1 MQTPL
6 QRLLR
11 ETPDYTFFKIF
22 GCACRPH
29 IRQYNNHK
37 LEFRSK
43 KCVFLGYSSLHK
55 GYKCLH
61 VPSNRVYISRDVI
74 FDEHIFPFANLP
86 TSNTLPVTESSL
98 LLADQFMDTAYAPS
112 LLANH
117 GAGVGRGARLELL
130 TPEASTAP
138 PVHVD
143 PVHGVA
149 SGPMPMHGSATYEP
163 RTSLPGVAPC
173 APRLASLHLLCSCK
187 GWLRILY
194 MARLSLL
201 LRRLLVLHLSH
212 LGLMLHRVC
221 LHLPLCSH
229 LLLRHRHLLLLRT
242 LCLLLVVSV
251 ELFKRRYVLMVLLP

>member
-6 QRLLR
+6 QRLLL
-11 ETPDYTFFKIF
+11 ETLDYTFFKVF
-22 GCACRPH
+22 GCACWPH

-117 GAGVGRGARLELL
+117 GAGVGRGACLELL
-130 TPEASTAP
+130 TPEAPTAP
-138 PVHVD
+138 SVHVD
-143 PVHGVA
+143 LVHGVA
-149 SGPMPMHGSATYEP
+149 LGPVPMHGSAMYEP
-163 RTSLPGVAPC
+163 RTSPPGVAPRAPPPGV
-173 APRLASLHLLCSCK
+173 APRASPPGIAQRAPPPGVAPPSLQLQ
-187 GWLRILY
+187 GRLRILY
-194 MARLSLL
+194 MACLSLAQLLLHLSLL
-201 LRRLLVLHLSH
+201 L
-212 LGLMLHRVC
+212 
-221 LHLPLCSH
+221 
-229 LLLRHRHLLLLRT
+229 
-242 LCLLLVVSV
+242 
-251 ELFKRRYVLMVLLP
+251 